1 MYTHPL
7 TLFSG
12 HLPLQRC
19 KAVLKFI
26 HICPCLRSL
35 CITVYGALEHQ
46 LLYNMKAFLLPRRDM
61 MAIAKPPPSLC
72 WELKR
77 FLWKMWQQNCTHCNH
92 ACSCHSLVHRHR
104 RPHRHHHPWASKIF
118 RSSFGFPKQWL
129 VGGYRWVQIDSE
141 VGLGWAGTNC
151 TCSLKLLEIFC
162 TRYLLVDCYWK
173 HRIESVEQQ

>member
-1 MYTHPL
+1 MQSSAEVYPY
-7 TLFSG
+7 
-12 HLPLQRC
+12 LP
-19 KAVLKFI
+19 VF
-26 HICPCLRSL
+26 RSL
-35 CITVYGALEHQ
+35 CITVYCALEHQ

-129 VGGYRWVQIDSE
+129 VGGYRWSNCTNRFWGRT
-141 VGLGWAGTNC
+141 GLGWHKLYVLIETTRDFLYEVL
-151 TCSLKLLEIFC
+151 TCGLLLETSNWIC
-162 TRYLLVDCYWK
+162 RAT
-173 HRIESVEQQ
+173 IITTS